1 VDCQLGML
9 VVLLV
14 VECLANPPRLAH
26 LARNAP
32 RPIAALDT
40 VFLEEMTWMEVR
52 DALRDG
58 KTTVLVPTGGIEQ
71 NGPYLATGKH
81 NYIIRAV
88 TEVIARRLGNALVAP
103 IVPFVP
109 EGNIDPPSGHM
120 NYPGTISVSE
130 DTYER
135 LLTDICASLRVH
147 GFRNIV
153 LLGDSGG
160 NQRGMQ
166 SVAKRLTARWAS
178 ENVRVHFLSE
188 YYNYEEVE
196 HWLEQQGIR
205 LVKEDMHDDFT
216 VTAQL
221 MAINPTMVRMQQR
234 LATGQFRIS
243 GMMLCPAETAEW
255 GRRIIAFRAE
265 RTLQAIRKAV
275 QSQ

>member
-1 VDCQLGML
+1 MDRLLAALM
-9 VVLLV
+9 VLLAAG
-14 VECLANPPRLAH
+14 CLAGPAH
-26 LARNAP
+26 LAHSSLDAP

-52 DALRDG
+52 DALHAG

-81 NYIIRAV
+81 NYIVRAV
-88 TEVIARRLGNALVAP
+88 TEASARRLGNALVAP

-135 LLTDICASLRVH
+135 LLTDICACLRVH

-153 LLGDSGG
+153 LLGDSGD
-160 NQRGMQ
+160 NQPGMQ
-166 SVAKRLTARWAS
+166 AVANRLTAKWRS
-178 ENVRVHFLSE
+178 EKVRVHFLPQ
-188 YYNYEEVE
+188 YYNYNEVAR
-196 HWLEQQGIR
+196 WLEEQSIR
-205 LVKEDMHDDFT
+205 QRSDDAHDDFM

-221 MAINPTMVRMQQR
+221 MAANPSTVRLQQR
-234 LATGQFRIS
+234 LTNGQLQIS
-243 GMMLCPAETAEW
+243 GMTLTPAESAEW
-255 GRRIIAFRAE
+255 GKKIIAFRVE
-265 RTLQAIRKAV
+265 RTVQAIRAALN
-275 QSQ
+275 Q